1 MTNLIYGAIRSLDG
15 NIADADGRFD
25 WSEPD
30 EEVHR
35 FVNGPRA
42 ADRDPPHQ
50 RPGADLA
57 TQAIAAGLVDECH
70 LSLSPIVVGGGKQSL
85 PDDVRWELEPLDER
99 RFGNGVVF
107 LRYRTMR

>member
-35 FVNGPRA
+35 FVNGPR
-42 ADRDPPHQ
+42 H
-50 RPGADLA
+50 
-57 TQAIAAGLVDECH
+57 AGH
-70 LSLSPIVVGGGKQSL
+70 RGRAG
-85 PDDVRWELEPLDER
+85 
-99 RFGNGVVF
+99 
-107 LRYRTMR
+107 